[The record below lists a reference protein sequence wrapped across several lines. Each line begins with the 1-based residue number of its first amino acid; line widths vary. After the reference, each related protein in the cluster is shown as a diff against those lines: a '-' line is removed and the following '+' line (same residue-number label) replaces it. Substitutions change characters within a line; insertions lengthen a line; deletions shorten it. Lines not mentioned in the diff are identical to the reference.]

1 VGVRITPDR
10 ILSSFDPAGLVRQG
24 SSYIS
29 PGYDHAARHLDID
42 LTTAMGNV
50 GVVWEED
57 GKR

>member
-1 VGVRITPDR
+1 VRITPDR

-29 PGYDHAARHLDID
+29 PGYDRAARHLDID

-50 GVVWEED
+50 EVEWEEP
-57 GKR
+57 